1 MVLVS
6 VSDYERKA
14 GEVLPRSP
22 WEYYQSGAEK
32 ELTLQLNKTAYNR
45 YVLELRTMDSNDL

>member
-6 VSDYERKA
+6 VNDFEKEA
-14 GEVLPRSP
+14 GKILPRNP

-32 ELTLQLNKTAYNR
+32 ELTLKLNESAFDK
-45 YVLELRTMDSNDL
+45 